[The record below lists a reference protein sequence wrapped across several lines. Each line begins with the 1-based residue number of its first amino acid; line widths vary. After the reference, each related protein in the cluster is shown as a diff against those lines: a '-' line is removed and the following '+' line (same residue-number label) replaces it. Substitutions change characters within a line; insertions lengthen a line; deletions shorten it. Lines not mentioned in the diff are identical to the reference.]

1 MKRMPLLS
9 AAAWTAMTVAAL
21 AGTRHVVPAGTEGN
35 VPAAPYETWE
45 TAANDLR
52 DALAVAQMG
61 DEILVRPGVYAVTEQ
76 IAVTAKNLTIRS
88 CDPVTGAPDRD
99 GTVFDGSG
107 LSGEAAGMF
116 TVAAGVAGVTLD
128 GLTLRNSPVGGL
140 SCPSSPR
147 THVLNCAFTGNT
159 ANGASG
165 GGAYISGNGA
175 VVSNCLFEANRAAR
189 ISGRGGNGGGLYMP
203 GNEQTRGYVVDCV
216 FRGNEAEA
224 SGGHVAATKAVTLA
238 SCTFTGTAGSNYG
251 GVLTYAEGSALVV
264 SNCTFTGLT
273 VARGANALLEFRSAA
288 LLAGCSFTNMPGGS
302 VTANAC
308 LILRGGPFELDVR
321 NCLFA
326 SLAGTPVVYAFG
338 RYADVSARVKFENCT
353 VDAVGSDIAKAR
365 DSEPG
370 YTTVSCST
378 NEWTNCILFCSIPS
392 SSPEHANF
400 FRSCH
405 TDGDPGFVNPAGGD
419 WSLRRSSPCRD
430 QGEMLPWMDAAAVDL
445 AGNPRVVADGVT
457 LVRNPA
463 ALPDIGCYENQEA
476 PRGSCLIIR

>member
-76 IAVTAKNLTIRS
+76 ITVTAKNLTIRS

-99 GTVFDGSG
+99 GTVFDGLG

-216 FRGNEAEA
+216 FGATRPKPRAGTSPRQRPSRLPPARSPA
-224 SGGHVAATKAVTLA
+224 RPAATMAVSSRMRRDPPWSSRTARLPA
-238 SCTFTGTAGSNYG
+238 SPSREARTRFSNS
-251 GVLTYAEGSALVV
+251 E
-264 SNCTFTGLT
+264 
-273 VARGANALLEFRSAA
+273 ARLFWRAVRSPT
-288 LLAGCSFTNMPGGS
+288 C
-302 VTANAC
+302 
-308 LILRGGPFELDVR
+308 
-321 NCLFA
+321 
-326 SLAGTPVVYAFG
+326 PVV
-338 RYADVSARVKFENCT
+338 
-353 VDAVGSDIAKAR
+353 
-365 DSEPG
+365 P
-370 YTTVSCST
+370 
-378 NEWTNCILFCSIPS
+378 
-392 SSPEHANF
+392 
-400 FRSCH
+400 
-405 TDGDPGFVNPAGGD
+405 
-419 WSLRRSSPCRD
+419 
-430 QGEMLPWMDAAAVDL
+430 
-445 AGNPRVVADGVT
+445 
-457 LVRNPA
+457 
-463 ALPDIGCYENQEA
+463 
-476 PRGSCLIIR
+476 

>member
-9 AAAWTAMTVAAL
+9 AVAWMAMTVTAL
-21 AGTRHVVPAGTEGN
+21 AGTCHVVPAGTEGN

-76 IAVTAKNLTIRS
+76 IAVTAKNLSIRS

-140 SCPSSPR
+140 SCPSAPR
-147 THVLNCAFTGNT
+147 TRVLNCAFTGNT
-159 ANGASG
+159 TSGASG

-224 SGGHVAATKAVTLA
+224 SGGHVAATKAVTLVLHVHRHGRQQLWRRPHVCGGIRPGRLELHVYRPYRRERRA
-238 SCTFTGTAGSNYG
+238 CTS
-251 GVLTYAEGSALVV
+251 
-264 SNCTFTGLT
+264 
-273 VARGANALLEFRSAA
+273 R
-288 LLAGCSFTNMPGGS
+288 
-302 VTANAC
+302 
-308 LILRGGPFELDVR
+308 
-321 NCLFA
+321 
-326 SLAGTPVVYAFG
+326 
-338 RYADVSARVKFENCT
+338 
-353 VDAVGSDIAKAR
+353 
-365 DSEPG
+365 
-370 YTTVSCST
+370 
-378 NEWTNCILFCSIPS
+378 IP
-392 SSPEHANF
+392 E
-400 FRSCH
+400 
-405 TDGDPGFVNPAGGD
+405 
-419 WSLRRSSPCRD
+419 
-430 QGEMLPWMDAAAVDL
+430 
-445 AGNPRVVADGVT
+445 
-457 LVRNPA
+457 
-463 ALPDIGCYENQEA
+463 
-476 PRGSCLIIR
+476 RGSSGGLFVHQHARWFRDGQRMPDPARRTF